1 MHARSRTPDKSE
13 GRVNRY
19 PGRENAIGLYLKDHL
34 SEGKIHVSE
43 VRSTRAIVFCIE
55 DDHRRPQHRLEIR
68 ANVMADHDAQELED
82 ILDAQCVIE
91 RLRAAGPKVVVVSSG
106 DDSGPA
112 L

>member
-1 MHARSRTPDKSE
+1 MK
-13 GRVNRY
+13 RY

-34 SEGKIHVSE
+34 SKRKIHVSE
-43 VRSTRAIVFCIE
+43 DRWKRAIVFCIE

-68 ANVMADHDAQELED
+68 ADVIADHDAQELED

-91 RLRAAGPKVVVVSSG
+91 RLRAAGPKVVVVSTG